1 MAIARGLLRDP
12 QILILDEATS
22 ALDTTSERMVQEA
35 LKSSQG
41 KRTTIVIA
49 HRLSTVRD
57 ADRII
62 VLGEGDN
69 GMGGGSKI
77 VESGTHSELMVKKG
91 VYYALVGNQ
100 EDKVQAL
107 RLWLQMPRTT
117 SKIAWM
123 SR

>member
-1 MAIARGLLRDP
+1 MWTAVSEHYKTRVGHGGGKLSGGQKQRVAIARGLLRDP

-22 ALDTTSERMVQEA
+22 ALDTTLERMVQEA

-41 KRTTIVIA
+41 KRTTIVVA

-77 VESGTHSELMVKKG
+77 VESGTHSELMVKK
-91 VYYALVGNQ
+91 
-100 EDKVQAL
+100 EFTMH
-107 RLWLQMPRTT
+107 W
-117 SKIAWM
+117 
-123 SR
+123 